1 MLFSKSIPLG
11 FLLFCLFNQSALG
24 ASSLNHFCF
33 SHENYTANS
42 PYDAY
47 LTRLLILL
55 QTKVPPTGFG
65 LASTGQGEKK
75 ANGLALCRGD
85 VSSKDCTT
93 CVVDA
98 SKDIREFCPNSQGA
112 IIWYD
117 HCLFKYSNVDFFGQI
132 DNKNKFYMWNVQE
145 VQNPT
150 LFNKRVKE
158 LLSGLAVKASEAAAN
173 PKFYAPGEMQLD
185 TFTTLYGLATCTRD
199 LSGPDCKKCLDEAIS
214 ELPNCCDAKRGG
226 RVVGGSCHVGFELY
240 PIVGT

>member
-112 IIWYD
+112 IIW
-117 HCLFKYSNVDFFGQI
+117 
-132 DNKNKFYMWNVQE
+132 
-145 VQNPT
+145 
-150 LFNKRVKE
+150 
-158 LLSGLAVKASEAAAN
+158 
-173 PKFYAPGEMQLD
+173 
-185 TFTTLYGLATCTRD
+185 D